1 MNRKQLTFSFLAA
14 SLLAIFGFAQA
25 DNLRK
30 DAFQETI
37 PIPREEVPQQI
48 ADDCSGATFGLSAG
62 VPTWFFDKE
71 KSQTGAGVWGDIRPK
86 CTPLNIRIGVEGRH
100 MDAYQ
105 PAARAAAEFPGLT
118 PELTFIRIP
127 LSFEYAHDLDDST
140 HWFAGL
146 GPDII
151 HVANDVSDTSVGFH
165 LSTRFQ
171 YDITKN
177 FNVGLEAGYLWASVD
192 GPTDDVELDTAFV
205 TPSLGVTF

>member
-1 MNRKQLTFSFLAA
+1 MNSKKIASSLFAA
-14 SLLAIFGFAQA
+14 SLLAIFGLAQA
-25 DNLRK
+25 DNLSTDKFEER
-30 DAFQETI
+30 I
-37 PIPREEVPQQI
+37 PIPQEEVPQQI

-62 VPTWFFDKE
+62 VPTWFFDRE
-71 KSQTGAGVWGDIRPK
+71 KSQTGAGAWADFRPK
-86 CTPLNIRIGVEGRH
+86 CTPLNIRLGVEGRH

-105 PAARAAAEFPGLT
+105 PGARAAAEFPGAT

-127 LSFEYAHDLDDST
+127 LSVEYAHDLGEGA

-151 HVANDVSDTSVGFH
+151 NVANDIGDTSVGFH

-171 YDITKN
+171 YDIAQN
-177 FNVGLEAGYLWASVD
+177 FNVGVEAGYLWASVS
-192 GPTDDVELDTAFV
+192 GPGDDVELDTAFV